1 MKLYLECIP
10 CYIRQVLDAAK
21 MVSNDKKL
29 LERILRKSLIA
40 ASEFDS
46 YSIGLL
52 TQAKIKGIIKELL
65 PNSDPYSVI
74 KKKFNFICLQ
84 LEEKLKRII
93 KEAADP
99 FETSLRIALA
109 GNIIDFGP
117 KQTLSKKVILA
128 AIRKAQHQNLNEK
141 NVLLLRE
148 NIEKSEKILFIG
160 DNAGEIVLD
169 KIFIEKLPKKKI
181 SYVVRGGPA
190 LNDAT
195 MDDAEMVGMT
205 KIVRVIT
212 TGLDMPAVILPLC
225 SKEFLNEYGKSDLI
239 IAKGQGNYEALSDE
253 DKNIF
258 FLLKVKCPVIAER
271 FNGSYKLGDIVVDR
285 SLSCDIKRL

>member
-10 CYIRQVLDAAK
+10 CYIRQALDAAK

-225 SKEFLNEYGKSDLI
+225 SK
-239 IAKGQGNYEALSDE
+239 
-253 DKNIF
+253 
-258 FLLKVKCPVIAER
+258 
-271 FNGSYKLGDIVVDR
+271 
-285 SLSCDIKRL
+285 